1 MTASARPSPHD
12 RPDASGPVARILE
25 RLDGVRR
32 AGRGWR
38 ADSPCGNRSRGAV
51 SITEGDNGCVLL
63 HDFSGY
69 SAPEVLAA
77 IGLTAGDLFPERLPP
92 ATPEARRE
100 LRERAMVAAIRA
112 ALDVV
117 SREALIVRV
126 AAEQVR
132 RGVALA
138 PADALRLD
146 QALDRIEGARVA
158 LAPRGVPRG

>member
-1 MTASARPSPHD
+1 MSPSTRPSPHD
-12 RPDASGPVARILE
+12 RPDASGPVARILD

-32 AGRGWR
+32 SGRGWIAR
-38 ADSPCGNRSRGAV
+38 CPAHADRSASLSVAAGDDGRVLIRCFAGCSATAV
-51 SITEGDNGCVLL
+51 V
-63 HDFSGY
+63 H
-69 SAPEVLAA
+69 ALA
-77 IGLTAGDLFPERLPP
+77 IELGDLFPERLPP

-132 RGVALA
+132 RGVALSD
-138 PADALRLD
+138 PDALRLD
-146 QALDRIEGARVA
+146 QALERIEGARAA

>member
-1 MTASARPSPHD
+1 MTGGPRPSPHD
-12 RPDASGPVARILE
+12 RPDATGPVARILE

-32 AGRGWR
+32 SGRGWIAR
-38 ADSPCGNRSRGAV
+38 CPAHADRSASLSV
-51 SITEGDNGCVLL
+51 AAGDDGRVLL
-63 HDFSGY
+63 RCFAGC
-69 SAPEVLAA
+69 SATAVVHALA
-77 IGLTAGDLFPERLPP
+77 LELGDLFDRPLAP

-117 SREALIVRV
+117 SREALIVRL

-132 RGVALA
+132 RGVALDD
-138 PADALRLD
+138 ADALRLD
-146 QALDRIEGARVA
+146 QALDRIEGARLA